1 MTEQEFKCGIEIHQQ
16 LDTQTKLFCGCP
28 VKSVDRTPDGE
39 ISRYLRSTKGES
51 GQEDEAAK
59 KETMSL
65 SRTRYQHYEDAACL
79 VELDEEP
86 PHSINQEAMDVALKF
101 ALMLECD
108 IPEELQI
115 MRKIVVDGS
124 NTSGFQRTAMVGY
137 EGQLETSHGK
147 VGIEDIELEEE
158 SAKVS
163 GTAESENVYS
173 LDRLGIPLIEVGTD
187 TSIETPDH
195 AREVAEKL
203 GMLLR
208 STGKARRG
216 LGTIRQDVNVS
227 VPGGNRVEIKGFQD
241 VERIDRLVRNEIERQ
256 ENLIDLGNAIS
267 GQPEVKEVTETFA
280 QAGADFVGELLSD
293 DGIALAITLPDLA
306 GKLNEEISPGRRL
319 VEELVD
325 YAKSA
330 GVEGLIHSDEDL
342 SQYGVEQPFEQM
354 LDSAD
359 DDEAVAVVIAGRDRC
374 RNACEEVE
382 SRARKLYS
390 GEIPEETRQG
400 QDDCTTSY
408 LRPLP
413 GSARMYPET
422 DIPPVT
428 VDEDY
433 KARLESDIPPTLDKL
448 QERAAEK
455 VGSELAS
462 SLRATNNLI
471 LFSDIVEEHQ
481 EAVTPSDAANL
492 LVNDIPQLRSRGV
505 EVSDV
510 SKEYILQGLEHLE
523 QSLSSRDQLVE
534 AIRSHLSGDSDS
546 LDQAVQGLVE
556 DRPSDERIR
565 QVVLDVID
573 SNEEMVS
580 EKGEAAKGPL
590 MGDVMAQ
597 VDADGSRVSEILSE
611 ELSASQS

>member
-1 MTEQEFKCGIEIHQQ
+1 
-16 LDTQTKLFCGCP
+16 
-28 VKSVDRTPDGE
+28 
-39 ISRYLRSTKGES
+39 
-51 GQEDEAAK
+51 
-59 KETMSL
+59 
-65 SRTRYQHYEDAACL
+65 
-79 VELDEEP
+79 
-86 PHSINQEAMDVALKF
+86 
-101 ALMLECD
+101 
-108 IPEELQI
+108 
-115 MRKIVVDGS
+115 
-124 NTSGFQRTAMVGY
+124 
-137 EGQLETSHGK
+137 
-147 VGIEDIELEEE
+147 
-158 SAKVS
+158 
-163 GTAESENVYS
+163 
-173 LDRLGIPLIEVGTD
+173 
-187 TSIETPDH
+187 
-195 AREVAEKL
+195 
-203 GMLLR
+203 
-208 STGKARRG
+208 
-216 LGTIRQDVNVS
+216 
-227 VPGGNRVEIKGFQD
+227 
-241 VERIDRLVRNEIERQ
+241 
-256 ENLIDLGNAIS
+256 
-267 GQPEVKEVTETFA
+267 
-280 QAGADFVGELLSD
+280 
-293 DGIALAITLPDLA
+293 
-306 GKLNEEISPGRRL
+306 
-319 VEELVD
+319 
-325 YAKSA
+325 
-330 GVEGLIHSDEDL
+330 
-342 SQYGVEQPFEQM
+342 
-354 LDSAD
+354 
-359 DDEAVAVVIAGRDRC
+359 
-374 RNACEEVE
+374 
-382 SRARKLYS
+382 
-390 GEIPEETRQG
+390 
-400 QDDCTTSY
+400 
-408 LRPLP
+408 
-413 GSARMYPET
+413 MYPET

-481 EAVTPSDAANL
+481 ESVTPSDAANL